1 MEQRGLKSEERCAII
16 DRKVPVAQW
25 IEQWPPK
32 PCALVR
38 LQSGAFLKGSSV
50 SCSFFALSI
59 FFCYDWERIKVFSAL
74 LRRAK
79 AYQVSFR
86 GKGRSMSMP
95 STVQQAQM
103 WITQWNLNPVV
114 LAVLIVVLGVYLYS
128 IGPLR
133 RKHQLAQRIP
143 VGRVALFVSGI
154 VLLGLAL
161 ITPLQAL
168 TQILFSAHM
177 IQHMLLSLAVAPL
190 LVGGLPD
197 WLVEFCLRNRAVHF
211 VWRGLTMPVIAAILF
226 NANIWLWH
234 APVIMNVM
242 MMNEWTHLLALALYV
257 VTGMLFWWPL
267 FGARVEGLYSLNI
280 AGKLIYI
287 LLSDMPMVLL
297 GAGLTFTPPLY
308 AMYVGTAKLLGW
320 SPAFDQ
326 QLGGLVMWIP
336 GGIYLIVIA
345 SVLLIQWFMQMEKQQ
360 AQEDAELALD
370 DEDDVV
376 YQPEVSHT

>member
-1 MEQRGLKSEERCAII
+1 M
-16 DRKVPVAQW
+16 
-25 IEQWPPK
+25 
-32 PCALVR
+32 
-38 LQSGAFLKGSSV
+38 
-50 SCSFFALSI
+50 
-59 FFCYDWERIKVFSAL
+59 
-74 LRRAK
+74 
-79 AYQVSFR
+79 R
-86 GKGRSMSMP
+86 GKVRGMTMP
-95 STVQQAQM
+95 TTVQQAQM
-103 WITQWNLNPVV
+103 WITQWNWNPVV
-114 LAVLIVVLGVYLYS
+114 LVVLIVVLGVYLYS

-133 RKHQLAQRIP
+133 RKYQLAERVP
-143 VGRVALFVSGI
+143 SGRVALFVSGI
-154 VLLGLAL
+154 VLLALAL

-197 WLVEFCLRNRAVHF
+197 WLVAFCIRNRVVRF
-211 VWRGLTMPVIAAILF
+211 VWRGVTMPIIAAILF
-226 NANIWLWH
+226 NANIWIWH
-234 APVIMNVM
+234 APAVMSVM

-257 VTGMLFWWPL
+257 VTGVLFWWPL
-267 FGARVEGLYSLNI
+267 FGARVEGLYALNV

-308 AMYVGTAKLLGW
+308 AMYADSAKFLGW

-360 AQEDAELALD
+360 AQEDAELAF
-370 DEDDVV
+370 EDDTDEVA
-376 YQPEVSHT
+376 YQPRVSHS

>member
-1 MEQRGLKSEERCAII
+1 MVNR
-16 DRKVPVAQW
+16 
-25 IEQWPPK
+25 
-32 PCALVR
+32 
-38 LQSGAFLKGSSV
+38 FTTY
-50 SCSFFALSI
+50 FFASGL
-59 FFCYDWERIKVFSAL
+59 FFCYDWERIKTVSAL

-79 AYQVSFR
+79 AYQVSFER
-86 GKGRSMSMP
+86 EGRDMNMP
-95 STVQQAQM
+95 TNAQQAQA
-103 WITQWNLNPVV
+103 WIMQWNFNPVV
-114 LAVLIVVLGVYLYS
+114 LLLLVVVLGVYLYS
-128 IGPLR
+128 VGPLR
-133 RKHQLAQRIP
+133 RKYGLAERVP
-143 VGRVALFVSGI
+143 SGRVALFVTGI
-154 VLLGLAL
+154 VLLGLL
-161 ITPLQAL
+161 VITPLQAL

-177 IQHMLLSLAVAPL
+177 VQHMLLSLAVAPL

-197 WLVEFCLRNRAVHF
+197 WLVAFCIRNRAVHF

-234 APVIMNVM
+234 APAIMNVM

-257 VTGMLFWWPL
+257 VTGVFYWWPL
-267 FGARVEGLYSLNI
+267 FGARVEGLYSLNV

-308 AMYVGTAKLLGW
+308 PMYAGTAGFLGW
-320 SPAFDQ
+320 SPSFDQ

-360 AQEDAELALD
+360 AREDAELASGYD
-370 DEDDVV
+370 GDDVDDV
-376 YQPEVSHT
+376 EYQPNVSHS